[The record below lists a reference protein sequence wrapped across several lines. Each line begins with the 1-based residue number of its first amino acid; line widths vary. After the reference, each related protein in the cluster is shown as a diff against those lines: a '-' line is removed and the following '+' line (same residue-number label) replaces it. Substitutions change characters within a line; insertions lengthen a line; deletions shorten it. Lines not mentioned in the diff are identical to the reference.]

1 MKGNKRDL
9 REIEVVFVY
18 KINWHVQVQMSTL
31 LEHETWWFLL
41 DCVVH
46 WYNITDSRA
55 YTSTNTCTQI
65 IYNAVWLGI
74 ESK

>member
-31 LEHETWWFLL
+31 LEHETW
-41 DCVVH
+41 
-46 WYNITDSRA
+46 
-55 YTSTNTCTQI
+55 
-65 IYNAVWLGI
+65 
-74 ESK
+74 